1 MLSTFDDLRQQIQN
15 SGKQLD
21 LEQIKLAY
29 ETAEKA
35 HGEQLRVSGEPYI
48 IHPLNV
54 ASILVGLGMDTETI
68 VAALLHD
75 VVEDTPVTLEE
86 VSHDFGQEVA
96 LLVDGVTKLG
106 RIPFSSRE
114 EQQAENIRKMLLA
127 MAQDVRVIIIKLA
140 DRLHNMRTIDC
151 MPDQKRRD
159 KALETMEVYAP
170 LAHRLGI
177 RGIKEE
183 LEDLSLRCL
192 DGIAYEEIEKTLALK
207 KEERTAFLNRM
218 KEKIRERVTQEHK
231 NVYIEGRVKS
241 IYGIYRKVYMN
252 GRAFEEIY
260 DIYAIRLIVDTV
272 FDCYNI
278 LGIIHDMFRPIPN
291 RFKDYISTPK
301 SNMYQSLHTTV
312 VDKEGIPFEVQIR
325 TWDMHYTAEYGI
337 AAHWK
342 YKAGVSGN
350 DKLSERLA
358 WVRQLL
364 EAQQESEDAEDL
376 IRSIK
381 TDLSPEEV
389 FVFTPK
395 GDVISL
401 PAGATVIDFAYAIH
415 TAVGNRMVG
424 AKVDGRMVSIDYEVK
439 TGNIVEIL
447 TSNNANHGPSRD
459 WIKIVKTSSARN
471 KIRAWF
477 KKERR
482 EENIREGREELERE
496 FKRNGITL
504 TDEQAAEF
512 VLDISKRQHFT
523 NIDDFLAAIGYGGVS
538 LSRIIPRIKEEYLRT
553 YRTSEE
559 EKLDKAIIRPKK
571 ERKAQSGVIVEGLD
585 GCLVKFA
592 RCCNPLPGDE
602 IVGFITRGFG
612 VSIHKRDCINV
623 VNSINDAEQKERW
636 VRAEWAEN
644 VRDSVFKS
652 ALEIYAADRSDL
664 LADVSIAIANMRIP
678 LHSLSARETK
688 DHHVMIQITLGITH
702 LEQLNNIIGTFQ
714 RINGVISVERVNQ

>member
-1 MLSTFDDLRQQIQN
+1 
-15 SGKQLD
+15 
-21 LEQIKLAY
+21 
-29 ETAEKA
+29 
-35 HGEQLRVSGEPYI
+35 
-48 IHPLNV
+48 
-54 ASILVGLGMDTETI
+54 
-68 VAALLHD
+68 
-75 VVEDTPVTLEE
+75 
-86 VSHDFGQEVA
+86 
-96 LLVDGVTKLG
+96 
-106 RIPFSSRE
+106 
-114 EQQAENIRKMLLA
+114 
-127 MAQDVRVIIIKLA
+127 
-140 DRLHNMRTIDC
+140 
-151 MPDQKRRD
+151 
-159 KALETMEVYAP
+159 
-170 LAHRLGI
+170 
-177 RGIKEE
+177 
-183 LEDLSLRCL
+183 
-192 DGIAYEEIEKTLALK
+192 
-207 KEERTAFLNRM
+207 
-218 KEKIRERVTQEHK
+218 
-231 NVYIEGRVKS
+231 
-241 IYGIYRKVYMN
+241 
-252 GRAFEEIY
+252 
-260 DIYAIRLIVDTV
+260 
-272 FDCYNI
+272 
-278 LGIIHDMFRPIPN
+278 
-291 RFKDYISTPK
+291 
-301 SNMYQSLHTTV
+301 
-312 VDKEGIPFEVQIR
+312 
-325 TWDMHYTAEYGI
+325 MHYTAEYGI

-447 TSNNANHGPSRD
+447 TSNSANHGPSRD
-459 WIKIVKTSSARN
+459 WIKIVKTSGARN

-477 KKERR
+477 KK
-482 EENIREGREELERE
+482 EGREELERE